1 MFRVTVQEP
10 DAATTSNA
18 TTIVLE
24 GRLCG
29 PWVDE
34 LDRCWHELVA
44 THDPHT
50 LTVQLDGLTFVDADG
65 KSLCRRIYAA
75 GTALAASGCMMRA
88 LVEEI
93 AA

>member
-34 LDRCWHELVA
+34 LDRCWRTVGPVTRGRLGRLLHQVRTHLAPVLV
-44 THDPHT
+44 
-50 LTVQLDGLTFVDADG
+50 
-65 KSLCRRIYAA
+65 
-75 GTALAASGCMMRA
+75 
-88 LVEEI
+88 
-93 AA
+93 